1 MKRFL
6 WAFISL
12 VAVFLACC
20 SNDDSSSS
28 VSGEENKNSGYT
40 VQDSATVL
48 AYTFSRFLSDSDVK
62 IVDEDTSR
70 LSVDTAFANR
80 IEEGLP
86 SVANVIAVWDKITN
100 FPFYVRVRN
109 VQEKNGRLLIDVDK
123 ATVYDAMPN
132 GKFEFSSELFF
143 DPSKVNENDE
153 EIPPEAFYDEEKG
166 IYHPMVLIPYN
177 PESGSENDDDEVES
191 VDKSDNQLVA
201 LAKENGY
208 IDMRELVKSNW
219 TGRFDETIFDINVD
233 LHPGL
238 LTIPGMG
245 MELGDYQGSW
255 LKLFGG
261 MDKLQAAFA
270 KENGFNPA
278 TTKGDG
284 KTQQANPWTV
294 VKAYVRVDTIS
305 YKLKTD
311 FHLLFQVEW
320 MVPQFFQCYFNINS
334 SAYISDIGVGLGSG
348 VSGEKRLTQFQGW
361 NVVFSI
367 GPIPISIVI
376 APNLYFK
383 YNVQAYGLV
392 DWRMQYKYTKVSQFG
407 VRWEKGIGAS
417 KIEKI
422 SKDETK
428 KNPFD
433 LEHVDIIFTGKA
445 SAGLIL
451 RMSALLYGT
460 AGPTVGTGVRL
471 DLESQIGMSEQYD
484 ENGNKTGIGPK
495 SGHVKLDAAIPLELG
510 AEVKIGPWTLFSRAW
525 DVTDLKNFNIF
536 NYSFGEDKK

>member
-6 WAFISL
+6 LALISSA
-12 VAVFLACC
+12 AVFLASC
-20 SNDDSSSS
+20 SSDDSSSS
-28 VSGEENKNSGYT
+28 TSGEEKQNSEYS
-40 VQDSATVL
+40 VKDSATVL

-100 FPFYVRVRN
+100 FPFYVCVRN

-311 FHLLFQVEW
+311 FHKTLGCSIMDGDYIDLYVKTITDDDKLIFTLFIKSIQVL
-320 MVPQFFQCYFNINS
+320 MVVNS
-334 SAYISDIGVGLGSG
+334 EGQDVFAYTKEDEAL
-348 VSGEKRLTQFQGW
+348 K
-361 NVVFSI
+361 
-367 GPIPISIVI
+367 P
-376 APNLYFK
+376 AMLYFAVPIETYK
-383 YNVQAYGLV
+383 MLSIADKPGTNFEFIPVPRDNSYSENPEEPHIVNEQIKDMIYN
-392 DWRMQYKYTKVSQFG
+392 
-407 VRWEKGIGAS
+407 
-417 KIEKI
+417 
-422 SKDETK
+422 
-428 KNPFD
+428 
-433 LEHVDIIFTGKA
+433 KA
-445 SAGLIL
+445 NTLI
-451 RMSALLYGT
+451 
-460 AGPTVGTGVRL
+460 
-471 DLESQIGMSEQYD
+471 
-484 ENGNKTGIGPK
+484 
-495 SGHVKLDAAIPLELG
+495 
-510 AEVKIGPWTLFSRAW
+510 
-525 DVTDLKNFNIF
+525 
-536 NYSFGEDKK
+536 